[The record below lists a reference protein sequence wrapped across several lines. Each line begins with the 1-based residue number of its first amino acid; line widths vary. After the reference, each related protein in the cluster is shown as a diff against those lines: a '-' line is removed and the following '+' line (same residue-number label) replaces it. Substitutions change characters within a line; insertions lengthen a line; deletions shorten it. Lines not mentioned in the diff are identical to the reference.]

1 MVNPA
6 GSPHQTQESSD
17 QISTADDASEDV
29 GRGKVGGRTC
39 EVNESSKILMLGK
52 AFEAV
57 APLVLTA
64 ATIAACTSWFLT
76 ARSKY
81 PSPAPPHSGR
91 DILEKTFFATAMLG
105 LSGMMLELEQAPS
118 RLVKK
123 VSQTLFAIAPIV
135 PPATFAGL
143 TINRLLQGSCAP
155 PWISEDDT
163 ALGIAWYVSGA
174 LSIGGVCAVGICE
187 HLCSLCKMITA
198 PSNNNLTSPHPDG
211 TDENTPV
218 NLHEKQS

>member
-1 MVNPA
+1 MPGYASRWCIGTIPTRKTGPDHSGTSCTDSCRTKACRADRLLYSSWINDEEYVVNPA
-6 GSPHQTQESSD
+6 GSPHQIQGSSD
-17 QISTADDASEDV
+17 QISTTDDASEGV

-76 ARSKY
+76 ARSKN

-143 TINRLLQGSCAP
+143 TINRLLLGSCAP
-155 PWISEDDT
+155 H
-163 ALGIAWYVSGA
+163 G
-174 LSIGGVCAVGICE
+174 
-187 HLCSLCKMITA
+187 SLRM
-198 PSNNNLTSPHPDG
+198 
-211 TDENTPV
+211 TPPR
-218 NLHEKQS
+218 E